1 MDPLGNERVA
11 ESGEMRVVLKQQ
23 YPCIYM
29 YNWVQLYLNG
39 SISDPDSL
47 LTGSLFNQKAVYSC
61 VIQEPIK

>member
-29 YNWVQLYLNG
+29 YN
-39 SISDPDSL
+39 
-47 LTGSLFNQKAVYSC
+47 
-61 VIQEPIK
+61 